1 MQILIFILSA
11 ILLILVVALVFK
23 KDFRTDVIRS
33 TDNSGEL
40 KSFKVKGTLFWVV
53 YAFTA
58 VGTIYL
64 ALEHDKN
71 SQNDCAPFL
80 RAETTNWVAIDMN
93 RVAPAD
99 LVFGCDTI
107 SERKIFSSSPRLN
120 MDLII
125 DHNYKVKGSKSDY
138 QLGEITETSIRQLLN
153 CNRMQM
159 EQYIEIY
166 FNFDM
171 NDLKVDT
178 IMNQPT
184 LYDWYEYKKLPFTI
198 DPEIL
203 GEGMVEVSITG
214 KSGQLDS
221 LKIGPLS
228 LGDKWSK
235 TITHDNHAYI
245 IRLRSRDIYTNND
258 FKEHA
263 NFQIIKLGLKQ

>member
-11 ILLILVVALVFK
+11 ILLILVIALVFK

-40 KSFKVKGTLFWVV
+40 KSFKIKGTLFWVV

-58 VGTIYL
+58 AGTIYL

-80 RAETTNWVAIDMN
+80 TAETRDWVAIDLN
-93 RVAPAD
+93 RVSPAD

-107 SERKIFSSSPRLN
+107 SERKIFSSSPKLN
-120 MDLII
+120 MDLVI
-125 DHNYKVKGSKSDY
+125 DPNYKVKGSKSDF

-153 CNRMQM
+153 CGRMQM

-166 FNFDM
+166 FNLDM
-171 NDLKVDT
+171 NTLKVDA

-198 DPEIL
+198 DPKIL
-203 GEGMVEVSITG
+203 GEGMVEVSILG
-214 KSGQLDS
+214 KPGQLDS

-235 TITHDNHAYI
+235 TILHDNNAFV

-263 NFQIIKLGLKQ
+263 NFQIIKLALKR